1 MHTALAVGLCAL
13 LVGAPKAKLPALS
26 SVTAGDYVEYEVS
39 GSGAKGVVVRLQAA
53 EVSKAEVVV
62 DVRAV
67 RGRPVRWL
75 EGGARFRLAL
85 GGKAPQEKAKA
96 RPNYDARPVSLQRG
110 GAMFACQNYA
120 WGSQKAGGTRGAGC
134 EGAAAKELALTGGL
148 VDETVMSPQETYSVA
163 LVGVGHAE
171 VPSPAPVEAFRA
183 GSSWKMREALGVE
196 VKRAVSSAGGRMV
209 TTATGVSAKGDK
221 GRTTWTSQTLLDL
234 LRALLST
241 LPESAPEG
249 TPGPEVTV
257 GPRPLKTVLV
267 ERPASGKSPAR
278 VETRTARPDEVPEAP
293 LPVRFGVL
301 AVEEKGEKPK
311 VLQQLVE
318 WR

>member
-13 LVGAPKAKLPALS
+13 LAGVPKAKLPALS

-39 GSGAKGVVVRLQAA
+39 GSAGAKVVLRLQAA

-75 EGGARFRLAL
+75 EGGARFRLAP
-85 GGKAPQEKAKA
+85 GGQAPKEKAKA
-96 RPNYDARPVSLQRG
+96 RPNFDARPVSLQRG

-120 WGSQKAGGTRGAGC
+120 WGSQKPEGTRGAGC
-134 EGAAAKELALTGGL
+134 EASPAKELALTGGL
-148 VDETVMSPQETYSVA
+148 VDETVMSPEETYSVA

-183 GSSWKMREALGVE
+183 GSSWTTREALGVTVRRE
-196 VKRAVSSAGGRMV
+196 VSSAGGKVV
-209 TTATGVSAKGDK
+209 TTSTGVPATGGKGK
-221 GRTTWTSQTLLDL
+221 TTETSQTLLEV
-234 LRALLST
+234 LRVLLST
-241 LPESAPEG
+241 LPDAAPEG
-249 TPGPEVTV
+249 LPGPEVTA
-257 GPRPLKTVLV
+257 GPRPLETVLV
-267 ERPASGKSPAR
+267 ERPARGKSPAR
-278 VETRTARPDEVPEAP
+278 VETRAARPGEVPEAP
-293 LPVRFGVL
+293 LPVRFGALV
-301 AVEEKGEKPK
+301 VEEKGEKPK
-311 VLQQLVE
+311 VLQQVTE